1 MTAAT
6 SAQEAIHAL
15 ARTLSSSPSAAH
27 AVLANEADLMGP
39 LATLRET
46 LADPTTG
53 VEVAEAV
60 LCRDQAHVDVV
71 LKILAE
77 AVPSDQMAGDD
88 SAIETLAHVRDR
100 CLAIL
105 ANAARSPTAAKALI
119 DHAPFIDVVLSTFLS
134 DTDARLLS
142 TCFRLFLTLHS
153 ALPKD
158 PSASLP
164 LLIAVL
170 DARALDHVLAI
181 IAATRSP
188 TLLASAVPVA
198 TAWTWTLHKRL
209 ALDPEPGMDAAFPVV
224 PRETVQGAINRL
236 AAALVDPDAGLTW
249 AAAELVVK
257 ALGTFAMIG
266 PEWQALLEPHGAALV
281 RAFACQWPSVARDTH
296 LSRPGGLAGCWVQL
310 VAQLTLHL
318 DAHHVIARLH
328 RAAPK
333 VAVRALATI
342 ALEHT
347 LPDIIARA
355 VPFLAPSDAA
365 ALVRD
370 EADAVAALNAVAP
383 DVAQAL
389 AARAMDLA
397 SQANGAR
404 PRGGVQVAVRS

>member
-6 SAQEAIHAL
+6 SAQEAIRAL
-15 ARTLSSSPSAAH
+15 ARTLSNSPSAAH
-27 AVLANEADLMGP
+27 AVLANEVDIMGP
-39 LATLRET
+39 LATLREA

-53 VEVAEAV
+53 AEVAEAV
-60 LCRDQAHVDVV
+60 LCRDQAYVDVV

-77 AVPSDQMAGDD
+77 SVPSDQMAGND
-88 SAIETLAHVRDR
+88 SAVETLAHVRDR

-105 ANAARSPTAAKALI
+105 ANAARSPTAAKALV
-119 DHAPFIDVVLSTFLS
+119 DHAPFVEVVLPTFLS
-134 DTDARLLS
+134 DPDARLLT

-181 IAATRSP
+181 ITATRSP

-198 TAWTWTLHKRL
+198 TAWTWTLHSRL

-224 PRETVQGAINRL
+224 PRETVQGAVNRL
-236 AAALVDPDAGLTW
+236 ATALVGPDAGLTW
-249 AAAELVVK
+249 AVAELVVK

-266 PEWQALLEPHGAALV
+266 PEWQALLDLHGTALV
-281 RAFACQWPSVARDTH
+281 RVFMCQWPSIARDAH

-310 VAQLTLHL
+310 VAQLTSHL
-318 DAHHVIARLH
+318 DAHQVVARLH
-328 RAAPK
+328 RADSK
-333 VAVRALATI
+333 VAVRALATT

-347 LPDIIARA
+347 LPDIAARA

-370 EADAVAALNAVAP
+370 EADAVAALNVVAP
-383 DVAQAL
+383 DVARAL
-389 AARAMDLA
+389 AARAMDSA
-397 SQANGAR
+397 PQANGAR
-404 PRGGVQVAVRS
+404 SSGGVQVSVRS